1 MIIYKYTCTIFTACS
16 IITSRTLTY
25 KSNQG
30 AETGTTYTR
39 FSVTVYDE
47 NNEMQTDYINIT
59 IVFNYTSNLTIYF
72 LKKISNMHNIV
83 NEMGN
88 YMKVDP

>member
-1 MIIYKYTCTIFTACS
+1 MIYKYVCTIFTSFS

-25 KSNQG
+25 KANQC

-47 NNEMQTDYINIT
+47 NNEMQTDSINIT